1 MAADGGRGRLP
12 ANLATFATL
21 LLLASL
27 LVQWTGTQ
35 LGSQMVA
42 LGERLWPGYAVELRE
57 EPTPPVEPSVA
68 EAAAKAEAAAAK
80 TDDDALNDD
89 LLGDLEEGAAAPA
102 DSAKEKAA
110 GDGGA
115 EDDLLDDLLADVP
128 GAKSEAELAAEK
140 RAAALA
146 DYEQERVAYDSAVAR
161 RTAAVKAFAAVDLG
175 LLAIFTWLSGHFGPI
190 FIILLGIG
198 GAVATA
204 GRHHI
209 SLRPIRGRRS
219 DRAAQGASLVA
230 NLLLIASVVANQRSR
245 AAAGT
250 GGDAAG
256 LESGLWIAA
265 FAVMAL
271 INVVHLARPRDGEGD
286 GDGEVGSLRALL
298 SVPLYVTMA
307 LISGAYFLVA
317 EGYVAGLAVYLEKL
331 LGNVQLYLQVGLYI
345 WVGMLLKRTRLA
357 SLAFAVVR
365 PWRLPPELLAI
376 VVVILAAVPTAY
388 SGASGIF
395 VIAAGALIF
404 RELAA
409 AGARP
414 SLALASTAMSG
425 SMGVVLSPCLLV
437 VIISYLSPVRSDELF
452 EWGRW
457 VFLLSAGLFAL
468 IVLLTR
474 QGPLR
479 PSPRADAWPRSGAAL
494 RGLLPHVVIFA
505 AVLLVARL
513 LFKIGL
519 DVTSAAFLL
528 PLALLPMLAYDRRH
542 RRRAAAT
549 GDEADEGPLA
559 PAPGDS
565 TAFAATAETTTH
577 VGALLL
583 LMALSVCL
591 GGVIERADVVALF
604 PDAFTSPF
612 AGMGALM
619 VVLVLI
625 GMVMDP
631 YGAVILVQATLTG
644 AAVASGIDLLH
655 FWMVVLVAFELG
667 YLTPPVALNH
677 LLARQ
682 VIGDAAEASASA
694 AEAGA
699 SLWRRHER
707 YLLPITVMALTLVLV
722 AFVPLLLR

>member
-42 LGERLWPGYAVELRE
+42 LGEQLWPGYAVELRE

-68 EAAAKAEAAAAK
+68 EAEAKAEAAAPK
-80 TDDDALNDD
+80 TADEALVDD
-89 LLGDLEEGAAAPA
+89 LLGDLEEDAAAPA
-102 DSAKEKAA
+102 DSAKDEVAVG
-110 GDGGA
+110 GDGGS
-115 EDDLLDDLLADVP
+115 EDDLLDDLLEDVP

-146 DYEQERVAYDSAVAR
+146 DYEKEKVAYDSAVAR
-161 RTAAVKAFAAVDLG
+161 RTAAVEAFAAVDLS
-175 LLAIFTWLSGHFGPI
+175 LLALFTWLSGHFGPI

-230 NLLLIASVVANQRSR
+230 NLLLIASVAANQRSR

-250 GGDAAG
+250 GSDGAG
-256 LESGLWIAA
+256 LEAGLWIAA

-271 INVVHLARPRDGEGD
+271 LNLAHLVRPKEGD
-286 GDGEVGSLRALL
+286 DDGGPARALL
-298 SVPLYVTMA
+298 SVPLYATMA

-331 LGNVQLYLQVGLYI
+331 LSNVQLYLQVGLYI

-376 VVVILAAVPTAY
+376 VVVVLAAVPTAY

-404 RELAA
+404 RELTA

-414 SLALASTAMSG
+414 ALALASTAMSG

-437 VIISYLSPVRSDELF
+437 VIISYLSPVTSDDLF
-452 EWGRW
+452 AWGRW

-468 IVLLTR
+468 VVLLTR
-474 QGPLR
+474 QGSLR
-479 PSPRADAWPRSGAAL
+479 PTPRADAWPRSGAAL
-494 RGLLPHVVIFA
+494 RGLL
-505 AVLLVARL
+505 RL
-513 LFKIGL
+513 LFTYK
-519 DVTSAAFLL
+519 
-528 PLALLPMLAYDRRH
+528 
-542 RRRAAAT
+542 
-549 GDEADEGPLA
+549 
-559 PAPGDS
+559 
-565 TAFAATAETTTH
+565 
-577 VGALLL
+577 
-583 LMALSVCL
+583 
-591 GGVIERADVVALF
+591 GGVVYKDARAD
-604 PDAFTSPF
+604 
-612 AGMGALM
+612 
-619 VVLVLI
+619 
-625 GMVMDP
+625 
-631 YGAVILVQATLTG
+631 AV
-644 AAVASGIDLLH
+644 
-655 FWMVVLVAFELG
+655 
-667 YLTPPVALNH
+667 P
-677 LLARQ
+677 
-682 VIGDAAEASASA
+682 
-694 AEAGA
+694 
-699 SLWRRHER
+699 
-707 YLLPITVMALTLVLV
+707 
-722 AFVPLLLR
+722 